1 MIYVRALDKKEH
13 LELKRIKRRE
23 IGRVSQR
30 AHMVLLSAQ
39 RWAVPDIA
47 NLFEVSQATVRAW
60 IRKFEALGPQGLYD
74 DDRSGRPRKKAVNII
89 LTRS

>member
-47 NLFEVSQATVRAW
+47 GLFEVSQATVRAW

-74 DDRSGRPRKKAVNII
+74 DDRSGRPRKEAMNIT